1 MSKWE
6 DRIQNSATYAAA
18 KKLLTRFDEVDL
30 GNASLEAIDDI
41 NRAKLVIELL
51 VDRLNNTDNRLLSV
65 SSIDNI
71 GSYLSNV
78 SSYFDNWQNTRDD
91 TYLGISYMN
100 GYIDSILSYIPS
112 LTPAMDI
119 KETRKAIAGLNRS
132 VGQYKR
138 TAAKE
143 IDNISAKGT
152 TAEKTIDEK
161 VTEAKNEF
169 EALGVKIDELNKD
182 LKDIKDS
189 SNSISTEQ
197 QLSFTKSEN
206 VRNEA
211 VNKFIEDQKRTI
223 EETFSKKSD
232 EADRITD
239 DIDKKLNATEA
250 KAEDSLARIDELL
263 NIAGDKT
270 LIHDYS
276 SSAKEDMEAADR
288 WRKITMFL
296 LLAVLGFSCW
306 VVYEIIHTKDTSWQ
320 FLVARAFVMLFAGG
334 IAGYTATQSSEHRKA
349 QRANQRTAHQL
360 KALKPYL
367 LSIEGDVKLRN
378 EIIKTVAYRIFNNE
392 ENNQVKKSKGLFK
405 SKEEAPIM
413 SSQLIELLLDL
424 AKKIPVK

>member
-6 DRIQNSATYAAA
+6 DRIQNSATYTAA
-18 KKLLTRFDEVDL
+18 KKLLARLNEIDSDSM
-30 GNASLEAIDDI
+30 SLEAIDAI

-51 VDRLNNTDNRLLSV
+51 VDRLDNTDSRLLSI
-65 SSIDNI
+65 SNLDNI
-71 GSYLSNV
+71 SSHLSNA
-78 SSYFDNWQNTRDD
+78 SSCFDNWQNTRDD
-91 TYLGISYMN
+91 MYLGISYMN
-100 GYIDSILSYIPS
+100 GYIDNILSYIPS
-112 LTPAMDI
+112 LTPTMDI

-138 TAAKE
+138 VTTKE
-143 IDNISAKGT
+143 INNISVKGT
-152 TAEKTIDEK
+152 AAEKTIDEK

-206 VRNEA
+206 IRNEA

-263 NIAGDKT
+263 NMAGDKT

-276 SSAKEDMEAADR
+276 SSAKEDKIAAYV
-288 WRKITMFL
+288 WSVITTIL
-296 LLAVLGFSCW
+296 LLIMLGFSCW
-306 VVYEIIHTKDTSWQ
+306 VVYEIIHTKDASWQ
-320 FLVARAFVMLFAGG
+320 FLIARAFVMLFAGG

-378 EIIKTVAYRIFNNE
+378 EIIKTVAYQIFNNE
-392 ENNQVKKSKGLFK
+392 ENNQIKKPKRLFR

>member
-6 DRIQNSATYAAA
+6 DRIQNSATYTAA
-18 KKLLTRFDEVDL
+18 KKLLARFNEIDSD
-30 GNASLEAIDDI
+30 NMSLEAIDDI

-51 VDRLNNTDNRLLSV
+51 VDRLDNTDNRLLSV

-71 GSYLSNV
+71 GSYLSSV
-78 SSYFDNWQNTRDD
+78 SSCFDNWQNYRNDA
-91 TYLGISYMN
+91 YLDISYMN
-100 GYIDSILSYIPS
+100 GYIDNILSYITS

-138 TAAKE
+138 VTTKE
-143 IDNISAKGT
+143 INNISAKGA

-161 VTEAKNEF
+161 VNEAKKEF
-169 EALGVKIDELNKD
+169 EELDIKVNELNKD

-206 VRNEA
+206 VRNEM
-211 VNKFIEDQKRTI
+211 VNKFIEEQKRTI

-296 LLAVLGFSCW
+296 LFAVLGFSCW

>member
-6 DRIQNSATYAAA
+6 DRIQNSATYTAA

-30 GNASLEAIDDI
+30 GNVSLEAIDDI

-51 VDRLNNTDNRLLSV
+51 IDRLNNTDDRLISISNLDNINNYLSGV
-65 SSIDNI
+65 SSC
-71 GSYLSNV
+71 
-78 SSYFDNWQNTRDD
+78 FDNWQNYRNDA
-91 TYLGISYMN
+91 YLDISYMN
-100 GYIDSILSYIPS
+100 GYIDNILSYIPS

-138 TAAKE
+138 VAAKE
-143 IDNISAKGT
+143 INSISAKG
-152 TAEKTIDEK
+152 AASEKTIDEK

-169 EALGVKIDELNKD
+169 ETLGAKVAELNKD

-189 SNSISTEQ
+189 SNKISAEQ

-206 VRNEA
+206 VRNEM
-211 VNKFIEDQKRTI
+211 VNKFIEEQKRTI
-223 EETFSKKSD
+223 EETFSKKSN

-276 SSAKEDMEAADR
+276 SSAKEDMEAADK
-288 WRKITMFL
+288 WRKITTL
-296 LLAVLGFSCW
+296 LLFVVLIFSFW
-306 VVYEIIHTKDTSWQ
+306 VVCEVIDTKDVSWQ
-320 FLVARAFVMLFAGG
+320 LLVARAFVMLFAGG
-334 IAGYTATQSSEHRKA
+334 VAGYTATQSSEHRKA

-378 EIIKTVAYRIFNNE
+378 EIIKTVACRIFNNE

>member
-6 DRIQNSATYAAA
+6 DRIQNSATYTAA
-18 KKLLTRFDEVDL
+18 KKLLARFNEIDSDSM
-30 GNASLEAIDDI
+30 SLEAIDAI

-51 VDRLNNTDNRLLSV
+51 VDRLDNTDSRLLSI
-65 SSIDNI
+65 SNLDNI
-71 GSYLSNV
+71 SSHLSNA
-78 SSYFDNWQNTRDD
+78 SSCFDNWQNTRDD
-91 TYLGISYMN
+91 MYLGISYMN
-100 GYIDSILSYIPS
+100 GYIDNILSYIPS
-112 LTPAMDI
+112 LTPTMDI

-138 TAAKE
+138 VTTKE
-143 IDNISAKGT
+143 INNISVKGT
-152 TAEKTIDEK
+152 AAEKTIDEK

-263 NIAGDKT
+263 NMAGDKT

-276 SSAKEDMEAADR
+276 SSAKEDKIAAYV
-288 WRKITMFL
+288 WSVITTIL
-296 LLAVLGFSCW
+296 LLIMLGFSCW
-306 VVYEIIHTKDTSWQ
+306 VVYEIIHTKDASWQ
-320 FLVARAFVMLFAGG
+320 FLIARAFVMLFAGG

-392 ENNQVKKSKGLFK
+392 ENNQVKKSKKLFK

>member
-6 DRIQNSATYAAA
+6 DRIQNSATYTAA
-18 KKLLTRFDEVDL
+18 KKLLARLNEIDSDSM
-30 GNASLEAIDDI
+30 SLEAIDAI

-51 VDRLNNTDNRLLSV
+51 VDRLDNTDSRLLSI
-65 SSIDNI
+65 SNLDNI
-71 GSYLSNV
+71 SSHLSNA
-78 SSYFDNWQNTRDD
+78 SSCFDNWQNTRDD
-91 TYLGISYMN
+91 MYLGISYMN
-100 GYIDSILSYIPS
+100 GYIDDILSYIPS
-112 LTPAMDI
+112 LTPTMDI

-138 TAAKE
+138 VTTKE
-143 IDNISAKGT
+143 INNISVKGT
-152 TAEKTIDEK
+152 AAEKTIDEK

-206 VRNEA
+206 IRNEA

-263 NIAGDKT
+263 NMAGDKT

-276 SSAKEDMEAADR
+276 SSAKEDKIAAYV
-288 WRKITMFL
+288 WSVITTIL
-296 LLAVLGFSCW
+296 LLIMLGFSCW
-306 VVYEIIHTKDTSWQ
+306 VVYEIIHTKDASWQ
-320 FLVARAFVMLFAGG
+320 FLIARAFVMLFAGG

-378 EIIKTVAYRIFNNE
+378 EIIKTVAYQIFNNE
-392 ENNQVKKSKGLFK
+392 ENNQIKKPKRLFR

-413 SSQLIELLLDL
+413 SSQLIELLLTL
-424 AKKIPVK
+424 AKKDLVK

>member
-6 DRIQNSATYAAA
+6 DRIQNSATYTAA
-18 KKLLTRFDEVDL
+18 KKLLARLNEIDSDSM
-30 GNASLEAIDDI
+30 SLEAIDAI

-51 VDRLNNTDNRLLSV
+51 VDRLDNTDSRLLSI
-65 SSIDNI
+65 SNLDNI
-71 GSYLSNV
+71 SSHLSNA
-78 SSYFDNWQNTRDD
+78 SSCFDNWQNTRDD
-91 TYLGISYMN
+91 MYLGISYMN
-100 GYIDSILSYIPS
+100 GYIDNILSYIPS
-112 LTPAMDI
+112 LTPTMDI

-138 TAAKE
+138 IATKE
-143 IDNISAKGT
+143 INDISAKGT

-161 VTEAKNEF
+161 VNEAKEEF
-169 EALGVKIDELNKD
+169 EALDTKVNELNKD

-189 SNSISTEQ
+189 SNKISAEQ

-276 SSAKEDMEAADR
+276 SSAKEDTEAADR

-296 LLAVLGFSCW
+296 LFAVLGFSCW

>member
-6 DRIQNSATYAAA
+6 DRIQNSATYTAA
-18 KKLLTRFDEVDL
+18 KKLLAKFNEINSDSV
-30 GNASLEAIDDI
+30 SIEAIDDI

-51 VDRLNNTDNRLLSV
+51 VDRLDNTDNRLLSV

-71 GSYLSNV
+71 VSYLSSV
-78 SSYFDNWQNTRDD
+78 SSCFDNWQNTRNDV
-91 TYLGISYMN
+91 YLGISYMN
-100 GYIDSILSYIPS
+100 EYIDGILSYIPS
-112 LTPAMDI
+112 LTPTMDI

-143 IDNISAKGT
+143 IDSISAKGT

-169 EALGVKIDELNKD
+169 KTLGVKIDELNKD

-189 SNSISTEQ
+189 SNKISAEQ

-206 VRNEA
+206 IRNEA

-223 EETFSKKSD
+223 EETFSKKSN

-263 NIAGDKT
+263 NMAGDKT

-276 SSAKEDMEAADR
+276 SSAKEDKIAAYV
-288 WRKITMFL
+288 WSVVTIIL
-296 LLAVLGFSCW
+296 LLVMLGFSCW
-306 VVYEIIHTKDTSWQ
+306 VVYEIIHTKDASWQ

-367 LSIEGDVKLRN
+367 LSIEDDVKLRN

-392 ENNQVKKSKGLFK
+392 ENNQVKKTKRLFK

>member
-6 DRIQNSATYAAA
+6 DRIQNSATYTAA

-30 GNASLEAIDDI
+30 GNVSLEAIDDI

-51 VDRLNNTDNRLLSV
+51 IDRLNNTDDRLISISNLDNINNYLSGV
-65 SSIDNI
+65 SSC
-71 GSYLSNV
+71 
-78 SSYFDNWQNTRDD
+78 FDNWQNYRNDA
-91 TYLGISYMN
+91 YLDISYMN
-100 GYIDSILSYIPS
+100 GYIDNILSYIPS

-138 TAAKE
+138 VAVKE
-143 IDNISAKGT
+143 INSISAKG
-152 TAEKTIDEK
+152 AASEKTIDEK

-169 EALGVKIDELNKD
+169 ETLGAKVAELNKD

-189 SNSISTEQ
+189 SNKISAEQ

-206 VRNEA
+206 VRNEM
-211 VNKFIEDQKRTI
+211 VNKFIEEQKRTI
-223 EETFSKKSD
+223 EETFSKKSN

-276 SSAKEDMEAADR
+276 SSAKEDMEAADK
-288 WRKITMFL
+288 WRKITTL
-296 LLAVLGFSCW
+296 LLFVVLIFSFW
-306 VVYEIIHTKDTSWQ
+306 VVCEVIDTKDVSWQ
-320 FLVARAFVMLFAGG
+320 LLVARAFVMLFAGG
-334 IAGYTATQSSEHRKA
+334 VAGYTATQSSEHRKA

>member
-6 DRIQNSATYAAA
+6 DRIQNSATYTAA
-18 KKLLTRFDEVDL
+18 KKLLARFNEIDSDSM
-30 GNASLEAIDDI
+30 SLEAIDAI

-51 VDRLNNTDNRLLSV
+51 VDRLDNTDSRLLSI
-65 SSIDNI
+65 SNLDNI
-71 GSYLSNV
+71 SSHLSNA
-78 SSYFDNWQNTRDD
+78 SSCFDNWQNTRDD
-91 TYLGISYMN
+91 MYLGISYMN
-100 GYIDSILSYIPS
+100 GYIDNILSYIPS
-112 LTPAMDI
+112 LTPTMDI

-138 TAAKE
+138 VTTKE
-143 IDNISAKGT
+143 INNISVKGT
-152 TAEKTIDEK
+152 AAEKTIDEK

-206 VRNEA
+206 IRNEA

-263 NIAGDKT
+263 NMAGDKT

-276 SSAKEDMEAADR
+276 SSAKEDKIAAYV
-288 WRKITMFL
+288 WSVITTIL
-296 LLAVLGFSCW
+296 LLIMLGFSCW
-306 VVYEIIHTKDTSWQ
+306 VVYEIIHTKDASWQ
-320 FLVARAFVMLFAGG
+320 FLIARAFVMLFAGG

-378 EIIKTVAYRIFNNE
+378 EIIKTVAYQIFNNE
-392 ENNQVKKSKGLFK
+392 ENNQIKKPKRLFR

>member
-6 DRIQNSATYAAA
+6 DRIQNSATYTAA
-18 KKLLTRFDEVDL
+18 KKLLARLNEIDSDSM
-30 GNASLEAIDDI
+30 SLEAIDAI

-51 VDRLNNTDNRLLSV
+51 VDRLDNTDSRLLSI
-65 SSIDNI
+65 SNLDNI
-71 GSYLSNV
+71 SSHLSNA
-78 SSYFDNWQNTRDD
+78 SSCFDNWQNTRDD
-91 TYLGISYMN
+91 MYLGISYMN
-100 GYIDSILSYIPS
+100 GYIDNILSYIPS
-112 LTPAMDI
+112 LTPTMDI

-143 IDNISAKGT
+143 IDSISAKGT
-152 TAEKTIDEK
+152 AAEKTIDEK

-296 LLAVLGFSCW
+296 LFAVLGFSCW

-320 FLVARAFVMLFAGG
+320 FLVARAFVILFAGG

>member
-6 DRIQNSATYAAA
+6 DRIQNSATYTTA

-30 GNASLEAIDDI
+30 GNVSLEAIDDI

-51 VDRLNNTDNRLLSV
+51 IDRLNNTDDRLISISNLDNINNYLSGV
-65 SSIDNI
+65 SSC
-71 GSYLSNV
+71 
-78 SSYFDNWQNTRDD
+78 FDNWQNYRNDA
-91 TYLGISYMN
+91 YLDISYMN
-100 GYIDSILSYIPS
+100 GYIDNILSYIPS

-138 TAAKE
+138 VAAKE
-143 IDNISAKGT
+143 INSISAKG
-152 TAEKTIDEK
+152 AASEKTIDEK

-169 EALGVKIDELNKD
+169 ETLGAKVAELNKD

-189 SNSISTEQ
+189 SNKISAEQ

-206 VRNEA
+206 VRNEM
-211 VNKFIEDQKRTI
+211 VNKFIEEQKRTI
-223 EETFSKKSD
+223 EETFSKKSN

-276 SSAKEDMEAADR
+276 SSAKEDMEAADK
-288 WRKITMFL
+288 WRKITTL
-296 LLAVLGFSCW
+296 LLFVVLIFSFW
-306 VVYEIIHTKDTSWQ
+306 VVCEVIDTKDVSWQ
-320 FLVARAFVMLFAGG
+320 LLVARAFVMLFAGG
-334 IAGYTATQSSEHRKA
+334 VAGYTATQSSEHRKA

-392 ENNQVKKSKGLFK
+392 ENNQAKKSKGLFK

>member
-6 DRIQNSATYAAA
+6 DRIQNSATYTAA
-18 KKLLTRFDEVDL
+18 KKLLARLNEIDSDSM
-30 GNASLEAIDDI
+30 SLEAIDAI

-51 VDRLNNTDNRLLSV
+51 VDRLDNTDSRLLSI
-65 SSIDNI
+65 SNLDNI
-71 GSYLSNV
+71 SSHLSNA
-78 SSYFDNWQNTRDD
+78 SSCFDNWQNTRDD
-91 TYLGISYMN
+91 MYLGISYMN
-100 GYIDSILSYIPS
+100 GYIDNILSYIPS
-112 LTPAMDI
+112 LTPTMDI

-138 TAAKE
+138 VTTKE
-143 IDNISAKGT
+143 INNISVKGT
-152 TAEKTIDEK
+152 AAEKTIDEK

-263 NIAGDKT
+263 NMAGDKT

-276 SSAKEDMEAADR
+276 SSAKEDKIAAYV
-288 WRKITMFL
+288 WSVITTIL
-296 LLAVLGFSCW
+296 LLIMLGFSCW
-306 VVYEIIHTKDTSWQ
+306 VVYEIIHTKDASWQ
-320 FLVARAFVMLFAGG
+320 FLIARAFVMLFAGS

-367 LSIEGDVKLRN
+367 LSIEGDVELRN

-392 ENNQVKKSKGLFK
+392 ENNQVKKSKKLFK

-413 SSQLIELLLDL
+413 SSQLIELLSDL

>member
-6 DRIQNSATYAAA
+6 DRIQNSATYTAA
-18 KKLLTRFDEVDL
+18 KKLLAKFNEINSDSV
-30 GNASLEAIDDI
+30 SIEAIDDI

-51 VDRLNNTDNRLLSV
+51 VDRLDNTDSRLLSI
-65 SSIDNI
+65 SNLDNI
-71 GSYLSNV
+71 SSHLSNA
-78 SSYFDNWQNTRDD
+78 SSCFDNWQNTRDD
-91 TYLGISYMN
+91 MYLGISYMN
-100 GYIDSILSYIPS
+100 GYIDNILSYIPS
-112 LTPAMDI
+112 LTPTMDI

-143 IDNISAKGT
+143 IDSISAKGT

-296 LLAVLGFSCW
+296 LFAVLGFSCW
-306 VVYEIIHTKDTSWQ
+306 VVYEIIHTKDASWQ
-320 FLVARAFVMLFAGG
+320 FLIARAFVMLFAGG

-392 ENNQVKKSKGLFK
+392 ENNQVKKPKRLFR

>member
-6 DRIQNSATYAAA
+6 DRIQNSATYTAA
-18 KKLLTRFDEVDL
+18 KKLLARFNEIDSDSM
-30 GNASLEAIDDI
+30 SLEAIDAI

-51 VDRLNNTDNRLLSV
+51 VDRLDNTDSRLLSI
-65 SSIDNI
+65 SNLDNI
-71 GSYLSNV
+71 SSHLSNA
-78 SSYFDNWQNTRDD
+78 SSCFDNWQNTRDD
-91 TYLGISYMN
+91 MYLGISYMN
-100 GYIDSILSYIPS
+100 GYIDNILSYIPS
-112 LTPAMDI
+112 LTPTMDI

-138 TAAKE
+138 VTTKE
-143 IDNISAKGT
+143 INNISVKGT
-152 TAEKTIDEK
+152 AAEKTIDEK

-206 VRNEA
+206 IRNEA
-211 VNKFIEDQKRTI
+211 VNKFIEEQKRTI

-239 DIDKKLNATEA
+239 DIDKKLNATEV

-263 NIAGDKT
+263 NMAGDKT

-296 LLAVLGFSCW
+296 LFAVLGFSCW
-306 VVYEIIHTKDTSWQ
+306 VVYEIIHTKDASWQ

-392 ENNQVKKSKGLFK
+392 EDNQVKKPKRLFR

-413 SSQLIELLLDL
+413 SSQLIELLSDL

>member
-6 DRIQNSATYAAA
+6 DRIQNSATYTAA
-18 KKLLTRFDEVDL
+18 KKLLARLNEIDSDSM
-30 GNASLEAIDDI
+30 SLEAIDAI

-51 VDRLNNTDNRLLSV
+51 VDRLDNTDNRLLSV

-71 GSYLSNV
+71 GSYLSSV
-78 SSYFDNWQNTRDD
+78 SSCFDNWQNTRDD
-91 TYLGISYMN
+91 MYLGISYMN
-100 GYIDSILSYIPS
+100 GYIDNILSYIPS
-112 LTPAMDI
+112 LTPTMDI

-143 IDNISAKGT
+143 IDSISAKGT
-152 TAEKTIDEK
+152 AAEKTIDEK

-206 VRNEA
+206 IRNEA

-263 NIAGDKT
+263 NMAGDKT

-276 SSAKEDMEAADR
+276 SSAKEDKIAAYV
-288 WRKITMFL
+288 WSVITTIL
-296 LLAVLGFSCW
+296 LLIMLGFSCW
-306 VVYEIIHTKDTSWQ
+306 VVYEIIHTKDASWQ

-392 ENNQVKKSKGLFK
+392 EDNQVKKPKRLFR

-413 SSQLIELLLDL
+413 SSQLIELLLTL
-424 AKKIPVK
+424 AKKDLVK

>member
-6 DRIQNSATYAAA
+6 GRIQNSATYAAA

-296 LLAVLGFSCW
+296 LFAVLGFSCW

>member
-6 DRIQNSATYAAA
+6 DRIQNSATYTAA
-18 KKLLTRFDEVDL
+18 KKLLARLNEIDSDSM
-30 GNASLEAIDDI
+30 SLEAIDAI

-51 VDRLNNTDNRLLSV
+51 VDRLDNTDSRLLSI
-65 SSIDNI
+65 SNLDNI
-71 GSYLSNV
+71 SSHLSNA
-78 SSYFDNWQNTRDD
+78 SSCFDNWQNTRDD
-91 TYLGISYMN
+91 MYLGISYMN
-100 GYIDSILSYIPS
+100 GYIDNILSYIPS
-112 LTPAMDI
+112 LTPTMDI

-138 TAAKE
+138 TATKE
-143 IDNISAKGT
+143 IDSISAKGT

-206 VRNEA
+206 IRNEA

-296 LLAVLGFSCW
+296 LFAVLGFSCW
-306 VVYEIIHTKDTSWQ
+306 VVYEIIHTKDASWQ

-392 ENNQVKKSKGLFK
+392 EDNQVKKPKRLFR

-413 SSQLIELLLDL
+413 SSQLIELLLTL
-424 AKKIPVK
+424 AKKDLVK

>member
-6 DRIQNSATYAAA
+6 DRVHNSATYTAA
-18 KKLLTRFDEVDL
+18 KKLLARLNEIDSDSM
-30 GNASLEAIDDI
+30 SLEAIDAI

-51 VDRLNNTDNRLLSV
+51 VDRLDNTDSRLLSI
-65 SSIDNI
+65 SNLDNI
-71 GSYLSNV
+71 NSYLSSA
-78 SSYFDNWQNTRDD
+78 SSYFDNWQNAHDD
-91 TYLGISYMN
+91 VYLGISYMN
-100 GYIDSILSYIPS
+100 GYIDGILSYIPS
-112 LTPAMDI
+112 LTPTMDI
-119 KETRKAIAGLNRS
+119 KETRKAIARLNRS

-138 TAAKE
+138 VAAKE
-143 IDNISAKGT
+143 IDSISAKG
-152 TAEKTIDEK
+152 AASEKTIDEK

-197 QLSFTKSEN
+197 QLSFTRSEN
-206 VRNEA
+206 IRNEA

-223 EETFSKKSD
+223 EETFSKKSN

-263 NIAGDKT
+263 NMAGDKT

-276 SSAKEDMEAADR
+276 SSAKEDKIAAYI
-288 WRKITMFL
+288 WSSITTIL
-296 LLAVLGFSCW
+296 LLIMLVFSCW
-306 VVYEIIHTKDTSWQ
+306 VVYEIIHIKDASWQ
-320 FLVARAFVMLFAGG
+320 FLVARAFVMLIAGG

-349 QRANQRTAHQL
+349 QRTNQRTAHQL

-367 LSIEGDVKLRN
+367 LDIEDDVKLRN

-392 ENNQVKKSKGLFK
+392 ENNQVKKPKRLFK

>member
-6 DRIQNSATYAAA
+6 DRVHNSATYTAA

-51 VDRLNNTDNRLLSV
+51 VDRLSNTDDRLISISNLDNINNYLSSV
-65 SSIDNI
+65 SSCFN
-71 GSYLSNV
+71 
-78 SSYFDNWQNTRDD
+78 NWQNYRNDA
-91 TYLGISYMN
+91 YLDISYMN
-100 GYIDSILSYIPS
+100 GYIDNILSCIPS

-143 IDNISAKGT
+143 IDSISAKGT

-189 SNSISTEQ
+189 SNKISAEQ

-206 VRNEA
+206 IRNEA
-211 VNKFIEDQKRTI
+211 VNEFIKEQKRTI
-223 EETFSKKSD
+223 EEAFSKKSD
-232 EADRITD
+232 EVDCIADGIG
-239 DIDKKLNATEA
+239 KKLNATEIEA
-250 KAEDSLARIDELL
+250 RDSLARIDELL
-263 NIAGDKT
+263 NMAGDKT

-276 SSAKEDMEAADR
+276 SSAKEDKIAAYV
-288 WRKITMFL
+288 WSVVTTIL
-296 LLAVLGFSCW
+296 LLVMLGLSCW
-306 VVYEIIHTKDTSWQ
+306 VVYEVIHIKDASWQ
-320 FLVARAFVMLFAGG
+320 FLIARAFVMLFAGG
-334 IAGYTATQSSEHRKA
+334 VAGYTATQSSEHRKA

-392 ENNQVKKSKGLFK
+392 ENNQVKKPKRLFK

>member
-6 DRIQNSATYAAA
+6 DRIQNSATYTAA
-18 KKLLTRFDEVDL
+18 KKLLARLNEIDSDSM
-30 GNASLEAIDDI
+30 SLEAIDAI

-51 VDRLNNTDNRLLSV
+51 VDRLDNTDSRLLSI
-65 SSIDNI
+65 SNLDNI
-71 GSYLSNV
+71 SSHLSNA
-78 SSYFDNWQNTRDD
+78 SSCFDNWQNTRDD
-91 TYLGISYMN
+91 MYLGISYMN
-100 GYIDSILSYIPS
+100 GYIDNILSYIPS
-112 LTPAMDI
+112 LTPTMDI
-119 KETRKAIAGLNRS
+119 KETRKAIAGLNRLL
-132 VGQYKR
+132 GQYKR

-143 IDNISAKGT
+143 IASISAKGT

-296 LLAVLGFSCW
+296 LFAVLGFSCW
-306 VVYEIIHTKDTSWQ
+306 VVYEIIHTKDASWQ

-392 ENNQVKKSKGLFK
+392 EDNQVKKPKRLFR

-413 SSQLIELLLDL
+413 SSQLIELLLTL
-424 AKKIPVK
+424 AKKDLVK

>member
-6 DRIQNSATYAAA
+6 DRIQNSATYTAA
-18 KKLLTRFDEVDL
+18 KKLLARFNEIDSDSM
-30 GNASLEAIDDI
+30 SLEAIDAI

-51 VDRLNNTDNRLLSV
+51 VDRLDNTDSRLLSI
-65 SSIDNI
+65 SNLDNI
-71 GSYLSNV
+71 SSHLSNA
-78 SSYFDNWQNTRDD
+78 SSCFDNWQNTRDD
-91 TYLGISYMN
+91 MYLGISYMN
-100 GYIDSILSYIPS
+100 GYIDNILSYIPS
-112 LTPAMDI
+112 LTPTMDI

-138 TAAKE
+138 VTTKE
-143 IDNISAKGT
+143 INNISVKGT
-152 TAEKTIDEK
+152 AAEKTIDEK

-206 VRNEA
+206 IRNEA

-263 NIAGDKT
+263 NMAGDKT

-276 SSAKEDMEAADR
+276 SSAKEDKIAAYV
-288 WRKITMFL
+288 WSVITTIL
-296 LLAVLGFSCW
+296 LLIMLGFSCW
-306 VVYEIIHTKDTSWQ
+306 VVYEIIHTKDASWQ
-320 FLVARAFVMLFAGG
+320 FLIARAFVMLFAGG

-367 LSIEGDVKLRN
+367 LSIEDDVKLRN
-378 EIIKTVAYRIFNNE
+378 EIIKTVAYQIFNNE

-413 SSQLIELLLDL
+413 SSQLIELLLTL
-424 AKKIPVK
+424 AKKDLVK

>member
-1 MSKWE
+1 MNKWE

-51 VDRLNNTDNRLLSV
+51 VDRLSNTDNRLISTSNL
-65 SSIDNI
+65 DNI
-71 GSYLSNV
+71 NSYLSSV
-78 SSYFDNWQNTRDD
+78 SSYFDDWQNYRNDV
-91 TYLGISYMN
+91 YLDISHMN
-100 GYIDSILSYIPS
+100 GHIDSILSYIPS

-143 IDNISAKGT
+143 IDSISAKGT

-169 EALGVKIDELNKD
+169 ETLGVKIDELNKD

-189 SNSISTEQ
+189 SNKISAEQ

-206 VRNEA
+206 IRNEA

-223 EETFSKKSD
+223 EETFSKKSN

-263 NIAGDKT
+263 NMAGDKT

-276 SSAKEDMEAADR
+276 SSAKEDKIAAYV
-288 WRKITMFL
+288 WSVVTTIL
-296 LLAVLGFSCW
+296 LLVMLGFSCW
-306 VVYEIIHTKDTSWQ
+306 VVYEIIHTKDASWQ
-320 FLVARAFVMLFAGG
+320 FLIARAFVMLFAGG

-367 LSIEGDVKLRN
+367 LSIEGDVELRN

-392 ENNQVKKSKGLFK
+392 ENNQVKKSKKLFK

-413 SSQLIELLLDL
+413 SSQLIELLSDL

>member
-6 DRIQNSATYAAA
+6 DRIQNSATYTAA
-18 KKLLTRFDEVDL
+18 KKLLARLNEIDSDSM
-30 GNASLEAIDDI
+30 SLEAIDAI

-51 VDRLNNTDNRLLSV
+51 VDRLDNTDSRLLSI
-65 SSIDNI
+65 SNLDNI
-71 GSYLSNV
+71 SSHLSNA
-78 SSYFDNWQNTRDD
+78 SSCFDNWQNTRDD
-91 TYLGISYMN
+91 MYLGISYMN
-100 GYIDSILSYIPS
+100 GYIDNILSYIPS
-112 LTPAMDI
+112 LTPTMDI

-138 TAAKE
+138 IATKE
-143 IDNISAKGT
+143 INDISAKGT

-161 VTEAKNEF
+161 VN
-169 EALGVKIDELNKD
+169 ELNKD

-189 SNSISTEQ
+189 SNKISAEQ

-206 VRNEA
+206 IRNEA
-211 VNKFIEDQKRTI
+211 VNEFIKEQKRTI
-223 EETFSKKSD
+223 EEAFSKKSN

-263 NIAGDKT
+263 NMAGDKT

-276 SSAKEDMEAADR
+276 SSAKEDKIAAYI
-288 WRKITMFL
+288 WSVVTTIL
-296 LLAVLGFSCW
+296 LLVMLGLSCW
-306 VVYEIIHTKDTSWQ
+306 VVYEVIQTKDASWQ
-320 FLVARAFVMLFAGG
+320 FLIARAFVMLFAGG

-392 ENNQVKKSKGLFK
+392 EDNQVKKPKRLFR

>member
-6 DRIQNSATYAAA
+6 DRIQNSATYTAA
-18 KKLLTRFDEVDL
+18 KKLLARFNEIDSDSM
-30 GNASLEAIDDI
+30 SLEAIDAI

-51 VDRLNNTDNRLLSV
+51 VDRLDNTDSRLLSI
-65 SSIDNI
+65 SNLDNI
-71 GSYLSNV
+71 SSHLSNA
-78 SSYFDNWQNTRDD
+78 SSCFDNWQNTRDD
-91 TYLGISYMN
+91 MYLGISYMN
-100 GYIDSILSYIPS
+100 GYIDNILSYIPS
-112 LTPAMDI
+112 LTPTMDI

-138 TAAKE
+138 VTTKE
-143 IDNISAKGT
+143 INNISVKGT
-152 TAEKTIDEK
+152 AAEKTIDEK

-206 VRNEA
+206 IRNEA

-263 NIAGDKT
+263 NMAGDKT

-276 SSAKEDMEAADR
+276 SSAKEDKIAAYV
-288 WRKITMFL
+288 WSVITTIL
-296 LLAVLGFSCW
+296 LLIMLGFSCW
-306 VVYEIIHTKDTSWQ
+306 VVYEIIHTKDASWQ

-378 EIIKTVAYRIFNNE
+378 EIIKTVAYQIFNNE
-392 ENNQVKKSKGLFK
+392 ENNQIKKPKRLFR

-413 SSQLIELLLDL
+413 SSQLIELLLTL
-424 AKKIPVK
+424 AKKDLVK

>member
-6 DRIQNSATYAAA
+6 DRIQNSATYIAA
-18 KKLLTRFDEVDL
+18 KKLLARLNEIDSDSM
-30 GNASLEAIDDI
+30 SLEAIDAI

-51 VDRLNNTDNRLLSV
+51 VDRLDNTDSRLLSI
-65 SSIDNI
+65 SNLDNI
-71 GSYLSNV
+71 SSHLSNA
-78 SSYFDNWQNTRDD
+78 SSCFDNWQNTRDD
-91 TYLGISYMN
+91 MYLGISYMN
-100 GYIDSILSYIPS
+100 GYIDNILSYIPS
-112 LTPAMDI
+112 LTPTMDI

-143 IDNISAKGT
+143 IDSISAKGT

-189 SNSISTEQ
+189 SNKISAEQ

-206 VRNEA
+206 IRNEA
-211 VNKFIEDQKRTI
+211 VNEFIKEQKRTI
-223 EETFSKKSD
+223 EETFSKKSN
-232 EADRITD
+232 EADRIAD
-239 DIDKKLNATEA
+239 GIGKKLNATEIEA
-250 KAEDSLARIDELL
+250 RDSLARIDELL
-263 NIAGDKT
+263 NMAGDKT

-276 SSAKEDMEAADR
+276 SSAKEDKIAAYV
-288 WRKITMFL
+288 WSVVTTIL
-296 LLAVLGFSCW
+296 LLVMLGLSCW
-306 VVYEIIHTKDTSWQ
+306 VVYEVIHIKDASWQ
-320 FLVARAFVMLFAGG
+320 FLIARAFVMLFAGG
-334 IAGYTATQSSEHRKA
+334 VAGYTATQSSEHRKA

>member
-6 DRIQNSATYAAA
+6 DRIQNSATYTAA
-18 KKLLTRFDEVDL
+18 KKLLARFNEIDSDSM
-30 GNASLEAIDDI
+30 SLEAIDAI

-51 VDRLNNTDNRLLSV
+51 VDRLDNTDSRLLSI
-65 SSIDNI
+65 SNLDNI
-71 GSYLSNV
+71 SSHLSNA
-78 SSYFDNWQNTRDD
+78 SSCFDNWQNTRDD
-91 TYLGISYMN
+91 MYLGISYMN
-100 GYIDSILSYIPS
+100 GYIDNILSYIPS
-112 LTPAMDI
+112 LTPTMDI

-138 TAAKE
+138 VTTKE
-143 IDNISAKGT
+143 INNISVKGT
-152 TAEKTIDEK
+152 AAEKTIDEK

-296 LLAVLGFSCW
+296 LFAVLGFSCW
-306 VVYEIIHTKDTSWQ
+306 VVYEIIDTKDALWQ

-334 IAGYTATQSSEHRKA
+334 IAGYAATQSSEHRKA

-392 ENNQVKKSKGLFK
+392 EDNQVKKPKRLFR

-413 SSQLIELLLDL
+413 SSQLIELLLTL
-424 AKKIPVK
+424 AKKDLVK

>member
-6 DRIQNSATYAAA
+6 DRIQNSATYTAA
-18 KKLLTRFDEVDL
+18 KKLLARLNEIDSDSM
-30 GNASLEAIDDI
+30 SLEAIDAI

-51 VDRLNNTDNRLLSV
+51 VDRLDNTDSRLLSI
-65 SSIDNI
+65 SNLDNI
-71 GSYLSNV
+71 SSHLSNA
-78 SSYFDNWQNTRDD
+78 SSCFDNWQNTRDD
-91 TYLGISYMN
+91 MYLGISYMN
-100 GYIDSILSYIPS
+100 GYIDNILSYIPS
-112 LTPAMDI
+112 LTPTMDI

-263 NIAGDKT
+263 NMAGDKT

-276 SSAKEDMEAADR
+276 SSAKEDKIAAYV
-288 WRKITMFL
+288 WSVVTTIL
-296 LLAVLGFSCW
+296 LLVMLGFSCW
-306 VVYEIIHTKDTSWQ
+306 VVYEIIHTKDASWQ

>member
-6 DRIQNSATYAAA
+6 DRIQNSATYTAA
-18 KKLLTRFDEVDL
+18 KKLLARFNEIDSDSM
-30 GNASLEAIDDI
+30 SLEAIDAI

-51 VDRLNNTDNRLLSV
+51 VDRLDNTDSRLLSI
-65 SSIDNI
+65 SNLDNI
-71 GSYLSNV
+71 SSHLSNA
-78 SSYFDNWQNTRDD
+78 SSCFDNWQNTRDD
-91 TYLGISYMN
+91 MYLGISYMN
-100 GYIDSILSYIPS
+100 GYIDNILSYIPS
-112 LTPAMDI
+112 LTPTMDI

-138 TAAKE
+138 VTTKE
-143 IDNISAKGT
+143 INNISVKGT
-152 TAEKTIDEK
+152 AAEKTIDEK

-206 VRNEA
+206 IRNEA

-263 NIAGDKT
+263 NMAGDKT

-276 SSAKEDMEAADR
+276 SSAKEDKIAAYV
-288 WRKITMFL
+288 WSVITTIL
-296 LLAVLGFSCW
+296 LLIMLGFSCW
-306 VVYEIIHTKDTSWQ
+306 VVYEIIHTKDASWQ
-320 FLVARAFVMLFAGG
+320 FLIARAFVMLFAGG

-378 EIIKTVAYRIFNNE
+378 EIIQTVAYQIFNNE

-413 SSQLIELLLDL
+413 SSQLIELLLTL
-424 AKKIPVK
+424 AKKDLVK

>member
-296 LLAVLGFSCW
+296 LFAVLGFSCW

-392 ENNQVKKSKGLFK
+392 EDNQVKKPKRLFR

>member
-6 DRIQNSATYAAA
+6 DRIQNSATYTAA
-18 KKLLTRFDEVDL
+18 KKLLARFNEIDSDSM
-30 GNASLEAIDDI
+30 SLEVIDAI

-51 VDRLNNTDNRLLSV
+51 VDRLDNTDSRLLSI
-65 SSIDNI
+65 SNLDNI
-71 GSYLSNV
+71 SSHLSNA
-78 SSYFDNWQNTRDD
+78 SSCFDNWQNTRDD
-91 TYLGISYMN
+91 MYLGISYMN
-100 GYIDSILSYIPS
+100 GYIDNILSYIPS
-112 LTPAMDI
+112 LTPTMDI

-138 TAAKE
+138 VTTKE
-143 IDNISAKGT
+143 INNISVKGT
-152 TAEKTIDEK
+152 AAEKTIDEK

-206 VRNEA
+206 IRNEA

-263 NIAGDKT
+263 NMAGDKT

-288 WRKITMFL
+288 WRKITVRL
-296 LLAVLGFSCW
+296 LFAVLIFSCL
-306 VVYEIIHTKDTSWQ
+306 VVYEIIHTKDASWQ

-378 EIIKTVAYRIFNNE
+378 EIIKTVAYQIFNNE
-392 ENNQVKKSKGLFK
+392 ENNQIKKPKRLFR

-413 SSQLIELLLDL
+413 SSQLIELLLTL
-424 AKKIPVK
+424 AKKDLVK

>member
-6 DRIQNSATYAAA
+6 DRIQNSATYTAA
-18 KKLLTRFDEVDL
+18 KKLLARLNEIDSDSM
-30 GNASLEAIDDI
+30 SLEAIDAI

-51 VDRLNNTDNRLLSV
+51 VDRLDNTDNRLLSI

-91 TYLGISYMN
+91 MYLGISYMN
-100 GYIDSILSYIPS
+100 GYIDNILSYIPS
-112 LTPAMDI
+112 LTPTMDI

-143 IDNISAKGT
+143 IDSISAKGT

-211 VNKFIEDQKRTI
+211 VNKFIEDQERTI

-296 LLAVLGFSCW
+296 LFAVLGFSCW
-306 VVYEIIHTKDTSWQ
+306 VVYEIIHTKDASWQ

-392 ENNQVKKSKGLFK
+392 EDNQVKKPKRLFR

-413 SSQLIELLLDL
+413 SSQLIELLLTL
-424 AKKIPVK
+424 AKKDLVK

>member
-276 SSAKEDMEAADR
+276 SSAKEYMEAADR

-296 LLAVLGFSCW
+296 LFAVLGFSCW

>member
-6 DRIQNSATYAAA
+6 DRIQNSATYTAA
-18 KKLLTRFDEVDL
+18 KKLLARFNEIDSDSM
-30 GNASLEAIDDI
+30 SLEAIDAI

-51 VDRLNNTDNRLLSV
+51 VDRLDNTDSRLLSI
-65 SSIDNI
+65 SNLDNI
-71 GSYLSNV
+71 SSHLSNA
-78 SSYFDNWQNTRDD
+78 SSCFDNWQNTRDD
-91 TYLGISYMN
+91 MYLGISYMN
-100 GYIDSILSYIPS
+100 GYIDNILSYIPS
-112 LTPAMDI
+112 LTPTMDI

-138 TAAKE
+138 VTTKE
-143 IDNISAKGT
+143 INNISVKGT
-152 TAEKTIDEK
+152 AAEKTIDEK

-206 VRNEA
+206 IRNEA

-296 LLAVLGFSCW
+296 LFAVLGFSCW
-306 VVYEIIHTKDTSWQ
+306 VVYEIIHTKDASWQ

-378 EIIKTVAYRIFNNE
+378 EIIKTVAYQIFNNE
-392 ENNQVKKSKGLFK
+392 ENNQVKKTKRLFK

-413 SSQLIELLLDL
+413 SSQLIELLSDL

>member
-6 DRIQNSATYAAA
+6 DRVHNSATYTAA
-18 KKLLTRFDEVDL
+18 KKLLARFDEVDL

-51 VDRLNNTDNRLLSV
+51 VDRLSNTDDRLISISNLDNINNYLSSV
-65 SSIDNI
+65 SSC
-71 GSYLSNV
+71 
-78 SSYFDNWQNTRDD
+78 FDNWQNAHDD
-91 TYLGISYMN
+91 VYLGISYMN
-100 GYIDSILSYIPS
+100 GYIDGILSYIPS
-112 LTPAMDI
+112 LTPTMDI

-143 IDNISAKGT
+143 IDSISAKGT

-189 SNSISTEQ
+189 SNKISAEQ

-211 VNKFIEDQKRTI
+211 VNEFIKEQKRTI
-223 EETFSKKSD
+223 EEAFSKKSN
-232 EADRITD
+232 EADRIAD
-239 DIDKKLNATEA
+239 GIGKKLNATEIEA
-250 KAEDSLARIDELL
+250 RDSLARIDELL
-263 NIAGDKT
+263 NMAGDKT

-276 SSAKEDMEAADR
+276 SSAKEDKIAAYV
-288 WRKITMFL
+288 WSVVTTIL
-296 LLAVLGFSCW
+296 LLVMLGLSCW
-306 VVYEIIHTKDTSWQ
+306 VVYEVIHIKDASWQ
-320 FLVARAFVMLFAGG
+320 FLIARAFVMLFAGG
-334 IAGYTATQSSEHRKA
+334 VAGYTATQSSEHRKA

>member
-6 DRIQNSATYAAA
+6 DRIQNSATYTAA
-18 KKLLTRFDEVDL
+18 KKLLARLNEIDSDSM
-30 GNASLEAIDDI
+30 SLEAIDAI

-143 IDNISAKGT
+143 IDSISAKGT

-296 LLAVLGFSCW
+296 LFAVLGFSCW
-306 VVYEIIHTKDTSWQ
+306 VVYEIIHTKDASWQ

-392 ENNQVKKSKGLFK
+392 EDNQVKKPKRLFR

-413 SSQLIELLLDL
+413 SSQLIELLLTL
-424 AKKIPVK
+424 AKKDLVK

>member
-6 DRIQNSATYAAA
+6 DRIQNSATYTAA
-18 KKLLTRFDEVDL
+18 KKLLARLNEIDSDSM
-30 GNASLEAIDDI
+30 SLEAIDAI

-51 VDRLNNTDNRLLSV
+51 VDRLDNTDSRLLSI
-65 SSIDNI
+65 SNLDNI
-71 GSYLSNV
+71 SSHLSNA
-78 SSYFDNWQNTRDD
+78 SSCFDNWQNTRDD
-91 TYLGISYMN
+91 MYLGISYMN
-100 GYIDSILSYIPS
+100 GYIDNILSYIPS
-112 LTPAMDI
+112 LTPTMDI
-119 KETRKAIAGLNRS
+119 KETRKAIAGLNRL

-143 IDNISAKGT
+143 IDSISAKGT

-296 LLAVLGFSCW
+296 LFAVLGFSCW
-306 VVYEIIHTKDTSWQ
+306 VVYEIIHTKDASWQ

-405 SKEEAPIM
+405 IKEEAPIM

>member
-206 VRNEA
+206 IRNEA

-263 NIAGDKT
+263 NMAGDKT

-276 SSAKEDMEAADR
+276 SSAKEDKIAAYV
-288 WRKITMFL
+288 WSVITTIL
-296 LLAVLGFSCW
+296 LLIMLGFSCW
-306 VVYEIIHTKDTSWQ
+306 VVYEIIHTKDASWQ
-320 FLVARAFVMLFAGG
+320 FLIARAFVMLFAGG

-367 LSIEGDVKLRN
+367 LSIEGDVELRN

-392 ENNQVKKSKGLFK
+392 ENNQVKKSKKLFK

-413 SSQLIELLLDL
+413 SSQLIELLSDL

>member
-143 IDNISAKGT
+143 IDSISAKGT

-296 LLAVLGFSCW
+296 LFAVLGFSCW

>member
-6 DRIQNSATYAAA
+6 DRIQNSATYTAA

-30 GNASLEAIDDI
+30 GNVSLEAIDDI

-51 VDRLNNTDNRLLSV
+51 IDRLNNTDDRLISISNLDNINNYLSGV
-65 SSIDNI
+65 SSC
-71 GSYLSNV
+71 
-78 SSYFDNWQNTRDD
+78 FDNWQNYRNDA
-91 TYLGISYMN
+91 YLDISYMN
-100 GYIDSILSYIPS
+100 GYIDNILSYIPS

-138 TAAKE
+138 VAAKE
-143 IDNISAKGT
+143 INSISAKG
-152 TAEKTIDEK
+152 AASEKTIDEK

-169 EALGVKIDELNKD
+169 ETLGAKVAELNKD

-189 SNSISTEQ
+189 SNKISAEQ

-206 VRNEA
+206 VRNEM
-211 VNKFIEDQKRTI
+211 VNKFIEEQKRTI
-223 EETFSKKSD
+223 EETFSKKSN

-276 SSAKEDMEAADR
+276 SSAKEDMEAADK
-288 WRKITMFL
+288 WRKITTL
-296 LLAVLGFSCW
+296 LLFVVLIFSFW
-306 VVYEIIHTKDTSWQ
+306 VVCEVIDTKDVSWQ
-320 FLVARAFVMLFAGG
+320 LLVARAFVMLFVGG
-334 IAGYTATQSSEHRKA
+334 VAGYTATQSSEHRKA